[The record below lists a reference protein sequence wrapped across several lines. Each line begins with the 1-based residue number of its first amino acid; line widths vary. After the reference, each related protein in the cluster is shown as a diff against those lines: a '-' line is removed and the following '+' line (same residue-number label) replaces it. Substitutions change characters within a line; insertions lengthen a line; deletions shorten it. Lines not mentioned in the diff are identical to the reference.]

1 MIVNGLESIK
11 SLTDYNILLILEILY
26 YIRDKLAGLGEISIM
41 HKTRL
46 PVIGFV
52 APSGSGKT
60 TLLRKLVPVLRD
72 RGLRIGYLKH
82 THHTFELDVPGK
94 DSYQLRAAGA
104 EQALLASH
112 RRWALQSEQADG
124 GEDPSLERML
134 RGFDA
139 DRLDLILV
147 EGFKHAAY
155 PKLEVHRTTLGKP
168 PLYPGDPDI
177 IAVVTDHKLPGQ
189 DHPPQLPTEDLE
201 AIADFVQGHIA
212 TRLPDD
218 EEKKTDL
225 VRHYRWLRRYGCND
239 SHSGNASV
247 RSGETFWI
255 TPTGACADTLESD
268 HLVACPLAGPCPEDA
283 SRDAPV
289 HQAVYREQPRATA
302 VLHSHGPY
310 SVALSFAGQDFHPVD
325 LEGQSHFERIPVLSV
340 EPEDYPA
347 QAPRVVANAL
357 SRHRIAIVPGH
368 GVYAWGETLNQAYK
382 WTCSLEHSAK
392 TYVIARQAANV

>member
-1 MIVNGLESIK
+1 MRKI
-11 SLTDYNILLILEILY
+11 
-26 YIRDKLAGLGEISIM
+26 
-41 HKTRL
+41 RL

-60 TLLRKLVPVLRD
+60 TLLQKLVPVLKD

-82 THHTFELDVPGK
+82 AHHTFELDVPGK
-94 DSYQLRAAGA
+94 DSYEIRAAGA
-104 EQALLASH
+104 EQVLLASH

-124 GEDPSLERML
+124 GEDPSLAKML
-134 RGFDA
+134 RRFDA

-168 PLYPGDPDI
+168 PLYPEDPDI
-177 IAVVTDHKLPGQ
+177 IAVVTDHNLPGA
-189 DHPPQLPTEDLE
+189 DHPPQLPVEDPE
-201 AIADFVQGHIA
+201 AIADFVQAHIA
-212 TRLPDD
+212 TRIPDG
-218 EEKKTDL
+218 EEARADL

-255 TPTGACADTLESD
+255 TPTGACADTLEPD
-268 HLVACPLAGPCPEDA
+268 DLVAYPLDGPGPQGA
-283 SRDAPV
+283 SPDAPL
-289 HQAVYREQPRATA
+289 HRRVYRAQPQATT

-310 SVALSFAGQDFHPVD
+310 SVAVSFAGQDFRPVD
-325 LEGQSHFERIPVLSV
+325 LRGQSYFERVPVLSV
-340 EPEDYPA
+340 EHEDDPE
-347 QAPRVVANAL
+347 QAPQAVANAL
-357 SRHRIAIVPGH
+357 AEHPIAMVSGH
-368 GVYAWGETLNQAYK
+368 GVYAWGETPNRAYK
-382 WTCSLEHSAK
+382 RTCSLELSAK

>member
-1 MIVNGLESIK
+1 MRNL
-11 SLTDYNILLILEILY
+11 
-26 YIRDKLAGLGEISIM
+26 RP
-41 HKTRL
+41 

-82 THHTFELDVPGK
+82 AHHTFELDVPGK

-104 EQALLASH
+104 EQVLLASH
-112 RRWALQSEQADG
+112 KRWALQSEQTDG
-124 GEDPSLERML
+124 GRDPSLERML
-134 RGFDA
+134 RRFDA

-155 PKLEVHRTTLGKP
+155 PKLEVHRTTLGRP

-177 IAVVTDHKLPGQ
+177 IAVVTDHRLPGE
-189 DHPPQLPTEDLE
+189 DHPPQLPIEDPE
-201 AIADFVQGHIA
+201 AIADFVQHQMT
-212 TRLPDD
+212 TRPPDD
-218 EEKKTDL
+218 EAARTEL
-225 VRHYRWLRRYGCND
+225 VRYYRWLRRYGYND

-247 RSGETFWI
+247 RSGDTFWI
-255 TPTGACADTLESD
+255 TPTGACADTLGPD
-268 HLVACPLAGPCPEDA
+268 DLVVCLLIDPCPEGA
-283 SRDAPV
+283 SQDTPL
-289 HQAVYREQPRATA
+289 HQAVYREQPQATA

-325 LEGQSHFERIPVLSV
+325 LEGQYYFERIPVLSV
-340 EPEDYPA
+340 EPEDYPE
-347 QAPRVVANAL
+347 QAPQAVANAL
-357 SRHRIAIVPGH
+357 AEYRIAIVLGH